1 MSPLSA
7 PNSFDF
13 PFTPYQIQHEFMTKL
28 YEVIES
34 KSLGVFES
42 PTGTGKSLSII
53 CAAIRWLKDHNER
66 ERKILSEEIDV
77 LERKKDELDKEVG
90 DWITAQA
97 EGVEIVEYDKKI
109 QTLSDK
115 KKQVKKTKFIK
126 SKTDRGE
133 IEENENVSHDDED
146 LDLDDAL
153 KNNATVKSS
162 DEDDENKY
170 KPVQVFICS
179 RTHSQLSQFV
189 GEIVKS
195 PFGDCNFCINPN
207 VYKLRNITLIN
218 EKCLDMQKSKS
229 KVKKAD
235 EDGKVTK
242 RSKIATCKCE
252 YYKQQNIEELR
263 DSILLQNIEE
273 LRDSILLQVQDIEE
287 LVSTSKIIKA
297 CPYYASRRAAE
308 DAEVVLVPYNTI
320 LHKSTRQANGIKLKD
335 NIIIIDE
342 AHNLLEA
349 ISQMYSTE
357 VTYSQLYHSHQ
368 QLKNYKANKLL
379 DVLGKETQKTENDIF
394 NIGNFV
400 LAAEIDN
407 YNMFKLIKFCKD
419 SKIAHKLHGFS
430 VKYPQEANE
439 VKKEIKKGIKN
450 FLNSIECK
458 TNTEQNTTT
467 TVQDEPKSDIIPAN
481 PLLSVISFLES
492 LTYSYDDGRI
502 MIVNSSDKNQR
513 KLQFLLLNPTE
524 NFKDIVKEA
533 RAVIVAGGTMK
544 PIDEFRNRLFINA
557 GANPGR
563 VKEFSCDHIIP
574 PENILPIIF
583 TKGSNQ
589 ETLLFNYEN
598 RFSMGNTIKSFLTQ
612 ACKVIPGGIVVFFPS
627 YKYENWIWQQIK
639 EVNFGRTV
647 FREPQKSSGVDQVL
661 ESYAKMIRKPNS
673 TGALL
678 FSVVG
683 GKLSE
688 GLNFSDDLGRCV
700 IVVGMPYANIYAADL
715 KEKMTYLDRLEG
727 TGSGQRFYESLCMK
741 AVNQCIGRAVRHK
754 DDYATVILLD
764 ERYNRFSTKN
774 ALPDWIKRSLKT
786 CSYADGFD
794 LIHKFFEQRKLF
806 PTKLKTSLTCQQ
818 KHSNNRK
825 DSQEAKRKQKKNE
838 REQLCAQWLAP
849 FLGSPKSF
857 QFMGIPYVVPPHR
870 VLAPF
875 LGSPKSF
882 QFMGIPYVVPPHRVH
897 LLEERSSLRVSQ
909 IYNKRR

>member
-1 MSPLSA
+1 MSLLHA
-7 PNSFDF
+7 PDSFDF
-13 PFTPYQIQHEFMTKL
+13 PFKPYQIQHEFMTKL

-66 ERKILSEEIDV
+66 ERRVVTEEIGL
-77 LERKKDELDKEVG
+77 LESKKEELDKEVG
-90 DWITAQA
+90 DWIKAQA
-97 EGVEIVEYDKKI
+97 EGVEITRKLNLLKLTNNRIVEYDKKI

-115 KKQVKKTKFIK
+115 KKQIKKSKYIKTKI
-126 SKTDRGE
+126 DLAE
-133 IEENENVSHDDED
+133 VEENTNVSQDDED
-146 LDLDDAL
+146 LVLDDAL
-153 KNNATVKSS
+153 KNNIKEESS
-162 DEDDENKY
+162 DEEDENKY

-195 PFGDCNFCINPN
+195 PFGDSVRVVTLSSRQNFCINPD
-207 VYKLRNITLIN
+207 VYKLKSLTLIN
-218 EKCLDMQKSKS
+218 EKCLDMQQSKA

-242 RSKIATCKCE
+242 RSKVTSCKCG
-252 YYKQQNIEELR
+252 YYKQ
-263 DSILLQNIEE
+263 QNIEE

-287 LVSTSKIIKA
+287 LVNTSKIIKA
-297 CPYYASRRAAE
+297 CPYYASRKAAE

-320 LHKSTRQANGIKLKD
+320 LHKSTRHANGIKLKN

-357 VTYSQLYHSHQ
+357 VTYSQLYHSLQ
-368 QLKNYKANKLL
+368 QLKNYKAKYSTRFSAPNLLCINQLIFIVSKLL
-379 DVLGKETQKTENDIF
+379 DVLEKDTKKNENDIYS
-394 NIGNFV
+394 IGNFV

-439 VKKEIKKGIKN
+439 VKKEVKKGIKN
-450 FLNSIECK
+450 FLSSIERK
-458 TNTEQNTTT
+458 KNAEQSTTILKE
-467 TVQDEPKSDIIPAN
+467 EPKSDTIPAN
-481 PLLSVISFLES
+481 PLLSVMSFLES

-502 MIVNSSDKNQR
+502 MIVNSSDKNHR
-513 KLQFLLLNPTE
+513 RLQFLLLNPTE

-533 RAVIVAGGTMK
+533 RAIIVAGGTMK

-563 VKEFSCDHIIP
+563 VMEFACDHIIP
-574 PENILPIIF
+574 AENILPIIF
-583 TKGSNQ
+583 TKGSSH

-598 RFSMGNTIKSFLTQ
+598 RFSMGNTIKSFLIQ
-612 ACKVIPGGIVVFFPS
+612 ASKVIPGGIVVFFPS

-639 EVNFGRTV
+639 DVDFGRTV

-661 ESYAKMIRKPNS
+661 EYYAKAIRKPNS

-678 FSVVG
+678 FSVSTVCVYNSLQNYKHVSG

-715 KEKMTYLDRLEG
+715 KEK
-727 TGSGQRFYESLCMK
+727 
-741 AVNQCIGRAVRHK
+741 N
-754 DDYATVILLD
+754 
-764 ERYNRFSTKN
+764 
-774 ALPDWIKRSLKT
+774 
-786 CSYADGFD
+786 D
-794 LIHKFFEQRKLF
+794 LSR
-806 PTKLKTSLTCQQ
+806 
-818 KHSNNRK
+818 
-825 DSQEAKRKQKKNE
+825 
-838 REQLCAQWLAP
+838 
-849 FLGSPKSF
+849 
-857 QFMGIPYVVPPHR
+857 
-870 VLAPF
+870 
-875 LGSPKSF
+875 
-882 QFMGIPYVVPPHRVH
+882 
-897 LLEERSSLRVSQ
+897 
-909 IYNKRR
+909 